1 MKSRTFEIM
10 YLKTSNFG
18 RSSNVYKY
26 FEINSQEV
34 SKFNGSSKCKKT
46 NEVLILT
53 TVEFKG
59 QITIENLVQ
68 NFEVISSHSLAKA
81 ISDQI
86 LNRTQPL
93 V

>member
-1 MKSRTFEIM
+1 M
-10 YLKTSNFG
+10 YLKTWNFG

-34 SKFNGSSKCKKT
+34 SKINGSSNCKA
-46 NEVLILT
+46 NEVLNLT

-59 QITIENLVQ
+59 QIIIKNLVQ
-68 NFEVISSHSLAKA
+68 IFEVSSSHSLAKA

-86 LNRTQPL
+86 LNRTLP
-93 V
+93 